1 MAIYLACMAITG
13 PFFTI
18 RVVCNDALQTMRKN
32 NLCVNLV
39 FLHTGLK
46 LFMMYVG
53 GVIFGMW
60 GMMAFNIIANCI
72 GCSISIFAA
81 RYHWKRFDVNS
92 VDASKAV
99 PH

>member
-1 MAIYLACMAITG
+1 MREPGVLAYWIEAVHDV
-13 PFFTI
+13 
-18 RVVCNDALQTMRKN
+18 RR
-32 NLCVNLV
+32 
-39 FLHTGLK
+39 
-46 LFMMYVG
+46 